1 MVQEVR
7 IPFSA
12 LNNVLPTSQFEDVEF
27 QVPEVADLVDGVE
40 TALPTRQD
48 IREVIQQELRD
59 LERDVPDLQV
69 PVDEIGEAVAREVGD
84 LADEVVNIEISGL
97 FGPTER
103 DIEQAFEELFDV
115 GERLDPDLIPSIAEV
130 QQAVTDGIEDALRG
144 TLGVDPN
151 RLGDLLEDLLGIQE
165 DILLFF
171 TDPTRFTQQALEE
184 SDMLPTADDVR
195 GFVLDLAGEVGGR
208 VRDQLISEDVQDE
221 FGRSVDSF
229 RQALD
234 ELEDDGS
241 P

>member
-48 IREVIQQELRD
+48 IREVMQQELRD

-151 RLGDLLEDLLGIQE
+151 RLGDLLEDLLACLRTCWG
-165 DILLFF
+165 FKRTF
-171 TDPTRFTQQALEE
+171 
-184 SDMLPTADDVR
+184 SCSLPTPR
-195 GFVLDLAGEVGGR
+195 DLPSRRSKSPICSPQRTTSGGSSWTW
-208 VRDQLISEDVQDE
+208 LE
-221 FGRSVDSF
+221 RSAVESGTN
-229 RQALD
+229 L
-234 ELEDDGS
+234 S
-241 P
+241 PRTSKMSSAAVSIASDRP